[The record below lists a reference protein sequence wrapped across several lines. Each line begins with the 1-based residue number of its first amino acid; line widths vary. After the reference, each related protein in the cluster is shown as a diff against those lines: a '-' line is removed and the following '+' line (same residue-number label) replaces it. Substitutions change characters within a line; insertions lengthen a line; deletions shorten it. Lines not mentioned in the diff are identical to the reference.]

1 MSDWGSSLNLK
12 QRKAA
17 VAQER
22 PGLSHTLSEQILEL
36 IASGD
41 LKAGER
47 LPTMK
52 ELAQTFAVATPT
64 IREALRRLQATGV
77 IDIRHGSGIYV
88 REVEQRLVI
97 TNPHFGELDAGSVLQ
112 LLDARL
118 VIEPYLAGRAAEV
131 ANAEEV
137 GRLEAILDEAEQ
149 FLTGQDAML
158 HPVNM
163 SFHSEIARTSGNAIL
178 TQMFESIV
186 DVYARE
192 QFGILTI
199 FNART
204 RDYRDH
210 VLIFGAIR
218 DHDAS
223 LASNRME
230 EHLRGVRSVVE
241 ARLLEHQDGG

>member
-1 MSDWGSSLNLK
+1 LNLK
-12 QRKAA
+12 QRPPMI
-17 VAQER
+17 AQAR
-22 PGLSHTLSEQILEL
+22 SGLSHTLSEQILEL
-36 IASGD
+36 ITSGD
-41 LKAGER
+41 LQAGER

-52 ELAQTFAVATPT
+52 ELARTFAVATPT

-77 IDIRHGSGIYV
+77 VDIRHGSGIYV
-88 REVEQRLVI
+88 REAEQRLMI
-97 TNPHFGELDAGSVLQ
+97 ANPHYGQLDADSVMQ

-131 ANAEEV
+131 ASDEDI
-137 GRLEAILDEAEQ
+137 GRLEALLDEAEQ
-149 FLTGQDAML
+149 LLIGQDAML

-163 SFHSEIARTSGNAIL
+163 SFHSQIARASGNVIL
-178 TQMFESIV
+178 AQMFESLV

-210 VLIFGAIR
+210 VLLFGAIR

-223 LASNRME
+223 LASKRME
-230 EHLRGVRSVVE
+230 EHLTVVRSVVE
-241 ARLLEHQDGG
+241 ARLLEKQDRG